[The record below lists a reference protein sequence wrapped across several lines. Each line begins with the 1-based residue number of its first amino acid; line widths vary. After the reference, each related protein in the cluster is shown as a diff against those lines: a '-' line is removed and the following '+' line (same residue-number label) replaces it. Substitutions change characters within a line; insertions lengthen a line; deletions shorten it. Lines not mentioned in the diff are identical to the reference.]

1 MRVLVDS
8 RKFRDAIANAEDRGR
23 FDEYMSG
30 PRNYSTMPLMSVTLP
45 QAKTLTQLGA
55 IWLDFTTVARLLHT
69 DPSMLY
75 LQCLR
80 AEQLTDVWVQLD
92 NDGRYHFISLSGL
105 TKEQMSVA
113 IPRIREYLQHVV
125 NGAYGEWVPVV
136 WAEKDNIGKETEEQ
150 REPQQKNV

>member
-1 MRVLVDS
+1 MKCLVDS

-55 IWLDFTTVARLLHT
+55 IWLDFTTVARLMHT

-80 AEQLTDVWVQLD
+80 AEQLIDVWVQVGS
-92 NDGRYHFISLSGL
+92 DGRYHFVSLSGL

-113 IPRIREYLQHVV
+113 IPLIRDYLQHLV
-125 NGAYGEWVPVV
+125 NGSYGEWTPIV
-136 WAEKDNIGKETEEQ
+136 WADKHNIGKGDEI
-150 REPQQKNV
+150 EPQQKNV

>member
-1 MRVLVDS
+1 M
-8 RKFRDAIANAEDRGR
+8 
-23 FDEYMSG
+23 
-30 PRNYSTMPLMSVTLP
+30 
-45 QAKTLTQLGA
+45 
-55 IWLDFTTVARLLHT
+55 
-69 DPSMLY
+69 
-75 LQCLR
+75 LR

>member
-1 MRVLVDS
+1 VKCLVDS

-30 PRNYSTMPLMSVTLP
+30 ARNYRTMPLMSVTLP

-55 IWLDFTTVARLLHT
+55 IWLDFTTVARLMHT

-92 NDGRYHFISLSGL
+92 NDGRYHFVSLSGL

-113 IPRIREYLQHVV
+113 IPLIRDYLQHLV
-125 NGAYGEWVPVV
+125 NDSYGEWTPIV
-136 WAEKDNIGKETEEQ
+136 WADKHNIGKGDEI
-150 REPQQKNV
+150 EPQQKNV

>member
-1 MRVLVDS
+1 MKCLVDS

-55 IWLDFTTVARLLHT
+55 IWLDFTTVARLMHC
-69 DPSMLY
+69 DPSIVY

-80 AEQLTDVWVQLD
+80 AEQLIDVWVQVGS
-92 NDGRYHFISLSGL
+92 DGHCHFTTLSGL
-105 TKEQMSVA
+105 TKEQMSIA
-113 IPRIREYLQHVV
+113 IPLIRDYLQHLV
-125 NGAYGEWVPVV
+125 NGSYGEWTPIV
-136 WAEKDNIGKETEEQ
+136 WADKHNIGKGDEI
-150 REPQQKNV
+150 EPQQKNV